1 MKLTEN
7 QIKAQINIENTYGV
21 KMYPLS
27 STFQMKMLDFY
38 IAKGRLSDKQVAAI
52 RNPKYPV
59 KAY

>member
-1 MKLTEN
+1 MLTDQQLN
-7 QIKAQINIENTYGV
+7 AQKEIESKYDV

-38 IAKGRLSDKQVAAI
+38 AQKKKLSDKQLEAI

-59 KAY
+59 KKY

>member
-7 QIKAQINIENTYGV
+7 QKLAQFNIENVYGV

-38 IAKGRLSDKQVAAI
+38 IEKGRLSE
-52 RNPKYPV
+52 
-59 KAY
+59 

>member
-7 QIKAQINIENTYGV
+7 QKLAQFNIENVYGV

-38 IAKGRLSDKQVAAI
+38 IAKGKLSDKQVAAI

>member
-1 MKLTEN
+1 MLTEI
-7 QIKAQINIENTYGV
+7 QLETQREIENKYGV
-21 KMYPLS
+21 KMYPMS

-38 IAKGRLSDKQVAAI
+38 ANKKKLSEKQIEAI